1 VKRPSILIFL
11 LVAALALVPGS
22 ASAAKVPANF
32 FGVMADGPLLY
43 NGFDD
48 QAEFDLMARTGV
60 QTVRMAMP
68 WSAMEPQPGQYDF
81 SSSDPVVAQAATH
94 GFTEL
99 PTVTFAPA
107 WAARHPGASNSP
119 PEGTQNYANFM
130 TTLVQRYGPNGSFW
144 AEHPELPVRPIR
156 EWQIWNEPNQ
166 PVFNWSDQPFAADY
180 VALLRAARSAVLA
193 ADPGAKIVLSGLVGT
208 SWSALAKVY
217 QAGGKGLFDYVAIH
231 PFTLE
236 PKNVLKILDKV
247 RATMKRYHD
256 SSTPMFITELTWPA
270 AKGFALTRTYGYE
283 TNAAQQAKKLGQIIP
298 LLVANRRAF
307 RLERV
312 YWYTWISAA
321 PDPRNDPFSYS
332 GLRQLDNNGTTVQ
345 SRPSLAVYARMAHR
359 YE

>member
-1 VKRPSILIFL
+1 MKRPSILIFL

-81 SSSDPVVAQAATH
+81 SSTDPVVAQAATH

-193 ADPGAKIVLSGLVGT
+193 GDPGAKIVLSGLVGT

-217 QAGGKGLFDYVAIH
+217 QAGGKGLFDDVAIH

-256 SSTPMFITELTWPA
+256 SGRKMFITELTWPA
-270 AKGFALTRTYGYE
+270 AKGFSLTRTYGYE
-283 TNAAQQAKKLGQIIP
+283 TNDAQQARKLGQIIP
-298 LLVANRRAF
+298 MLVAARRSL

-321 PDPRNDPFSYS
+321 PEPRNDPFSYS
-332 GLRQLDNNGTTVQ
+332 GLRQLQNNGTTVQ

>member
-1 VKRPSILIFL
+1 
-11 LVAALALVPGS
+11 
-22 ASAAKVPANF
+22 
-32 FGVMADGPLLY
+32 
-43 NGFDD
+43 
-48 QAEFDLMARTGV
+48 
-60 QTVRMAMP
+60 
-68 WSAMEPQPGQYDF
+68 
-81 SSSDPVVAQAATH
+81 
-94 GFTEL
+94 
-99 PTVTFAPA
+99 
-107 WAARHPGASNSP
+107 
-119 PEGTQNYANFM
+119 M
-130 TTLVQRYGPNGSFW
+130 TTLVQRYGPNGAFW
-144 AEHPELPVRPIR
+144 AQHPELPVRPIR

-217 QAGGKGLFDYVAIH
+217 QAGGKGLFDDVAIH

-283 TNAAQQAKKLGQIIP
+283 TNATQQAKKLGQIIP
-298 LLVANRRAF
+298 LLVANRRAL

-345 SRPSLAVYARMAHR
+345 SRPSLAMYARMAHR